1 VTPAPLGGLY
11 GAVSPELADRL
22 ENIERAERELAEARA
37 EIERLEHE
45 VEERNARINR
55 LVEELAFW
63 KESKFKVAMATLEK
77 MADNRDEEIE
87 RLRQQVTQRGARMQL
102 MREYLGR
109 YTDGNGTLWG
119 DFLRTKPHA
128 ASWFDADGVPK

>member
-1 VTPAPLGGLY
+1 
-11 GAVSPELADRL
+11 VSDELISRLRALARYEHDDASVGDEAAD
-22 ENIERAERELAEARA
+22 
-37 EIERLEHE
+37 
-45 VEERNARINR
+45 
-55 LVEELAFW
+55 
-63 KESKFKVAMATLEK
+63 
-77 MADNRDEEIE
+77 EIE